1 MFVERDTGLRPVG
14 RIRIRVYIWIWRL
27 EVALKY
33 SESIEPVTTLKTKS
47 AELIRRAKETGQ
59 PIVITQNG
67 KATAVLV
74 DVKSFERER
83 EALLL
88 LRHLVVGEGEI
99 GRGKGVPHQE
109 ALRHFKRRLK
119 VLRGG

>member
-1 MFVERDTGLRPVG
+1 M
-14 RIRIRVYIWIWRL
+14 
-27 EVALKY
+27 KY

-74 DVKSFERER
+74 DV
-83 EALLL
+83 
-88 LRHLVVGEGEI
+88 
-99 GRGKGVPHQE
+99 
-109 ALRHFKRRLK
+109 
-119 VLRGG
+119 